1 MAKRDRQMMKR
12 LAPCLILA
20 LLAACETLAPRPD
33 AGRQAEVTLASDASP
48 PVVAAQP
55 GLDRVGR
62 AGPDGAPPI
71 VAPAVADRGIGGTGA
86 PVAMA
91 TAIQTVERGI
101 GGTGIVGV
109 VTGFGS
115 VFVNGIEVEYD
126 ASVSV
131 DIDGNASSVSAL
143 RAGQLVAIQ
152 AEGPADSPHARM
164 ISVRSAVTG
173 RIEALELGS
182 GMLTIAGQ
190 AVTVPDGTWGANHF
204 GLGDWVT
211 VSGLRRGDGTIVA
224 SRLDVAP
231 AGTLLARG
239 RVVRDGD
246 VVRVGTLELTGPVAA
261 GVKEGQFVVVSGA
274 YAAGRGHIST
284 IASDTLWPSP
294 AAYFGS
300 ATNQLV
306 VQAFVRVD
314 KGSVS
319 MNGIKVRSESVVSG
333 RARQDGMAV
342 VSLQRERDGSY
353 TAIGLRYSDYR
364 GHTER
369 PARGGGGAG
378 TGDSSQAPQR
388 NAHAAAPQL
397 PQQSAGDSVSAANLP
412 PATIAMAGGPLSPER
427 SPPPAQTPAT
437 VVSTPG
443 PATASSSTDDAAS
456 QHATPVSL
464 VSKPVTTPSTTPST
478 EPATSPPVVT
488 PTQPTTSQPVA
499 TPSPPV
505 ATPSPPAAATP
516 TQPAP
521 LSAPFPQGF
530 PGPISSIGG
539 SGNNPSPVWAPAR
552 LPAAFT
558 GHVPT
563 RSGPL
568 AVTGSVT
575 TPTISLLTGAVT
587 SVTTTVPGTI
597 RAASVSVVTPLLSA
611 SASKSTT
618 TIGTTSGKQTIA
630 GRTRSGGH

>member
-1 MAKRDRQMMKR
+1 MMKR
-12 LAPCLILA
+12 LAPCLILV

-33 AGRQAEVTLASDASP
+33 AGRQAEVTLASDASQP
-48 PVVAAQP
+48 IVAAQP

-62 AGPDGAPPI
+62 AGPDGAAPI
-71 VAPAVADRGIGGTGA
+71 LEPAVADRGIGGTGA

-91 TAIQTVERGI
+91 TAIQTVDRGI

-152 AEGPADSPHARM
+152 AEGPAASPHARM

-190 AVTVPDGTWGANHF
+190 AVTVPDGTWGANRF

-231 AGTLLARG
+231 AGTLWARG

-246 VVRVGTLELTGPVAA
+246 VVRVGTLELTGPAAA

-284 IASDTLWPSP
+284 VTSDTLWPSP

-300 ATNQLV
+300 ATNQLF

-319 MNGIKVRSESVVSG
+319 MNGVKVRSESVVAG

-412 PATIAMAGGPLSPER
+412 PATITMAGGP
-427 SPPPAQTPAT
+427 PPAETPAA

-443 PATASSSTDDAAS
+443 KATASSSTDDPAS
-456 QHATPVSL
+456 QHATPVSI
-464 VSKPVTTPSTTPST
+464 VGKPVTTPSTTPST

-499 TPSPPV
+499 TASPPV
-505 ATPSPPAAATP
+505 ATPSPPAATP

-521 LSAPFPQGF
+521 PSAPFPQGF

-539 SGNNPSPVWAPAR
+539 SGNNPSAVWAPAR
-552 LPAAFT
+552 LPAAFA

-563 RSGPL
+563 RSGPFSG
-568 AVTGSVT
+568 TGSVT

-587 SVTTTVPGTI
+587 SVTTTVPGAV

-618 TIGTTSGKQTIA
+618 TIGTTSGKQTMG